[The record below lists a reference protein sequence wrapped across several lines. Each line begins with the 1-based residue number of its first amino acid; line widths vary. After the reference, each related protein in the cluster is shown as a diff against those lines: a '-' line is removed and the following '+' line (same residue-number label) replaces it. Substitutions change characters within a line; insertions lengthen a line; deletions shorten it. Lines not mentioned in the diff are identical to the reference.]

1 MTDFN
6 YYLKRAY
13 NEEVPSEGE
22 PIKYYAFDWDDNI
35 QSLPTTINLKSPDGE
50 IVERVSTEEFAHK
63 RLDPDIKEKIEQGY
77 EWDYSAFR
85 DDNQFFKD
93 EAQATT
99 GPAWDDFVE
108 CINNASIFAIITA
121 RGHSPEAYKKVITK
135 MINGNQDGISK
146 ESLISNMKK
155 YREASGQNIRLSDD
169 QIVQK
174 YVNMAKYYPVNYPQV
189 KEALGGGGGVD
200 SPEKLKT
207 AALTHFAQ
215 FVNKMSGVLSKN
227 IGMREVKIGFSD
239 DDRKNYDV
247 MKQHVQ
253 DTGMDNVTVKYTGK

>member
-6 YYLKRAY
+6 YYLEQAY
-13 NEEVPSEGE
+13 NEEIPQEGE
-22 PIKYYAFDWDDNI
+22 AIRYYAFDWDDNI
-35 QSLPTTINLKSPDGE
+35 QSLPTTINLVDPQGE

-63 RLDPDIKEKIEQGY
+63 RLDPEIKSMIEQGY
-77 EWDYSAFR
+77 NWDYSAFR

-93 EAQATT
+93 EQQAST

-121 RGHSPEAYKKVITK
+121 RGHSPEAYKQVITK
-135 MINGNQDGISK
+135 MINSNQNGIDKQSV
-146 ESLISNMKK
+146 IDNMKK
-155 YREASGQNIRLSDD
+155 YRGASGQNIRLSDD
-169 QIVQK
+169 QIIQK
-174 YVNMAKYYPVNYPQV
+174 YVNMGRYYPVNYPAV

-207 AALTHFAQ
+207 TALTHFVQ
-215 FVNKMSGVLSKN
+215 YVNKMGGVLSKN
-227 IGMREVKIGFSD
+227 IGHREIRIGFSD
-239 DDRKNYDV
+239 DDKKNYEA

-253 DTGMDNVTVKYTGK
+253 DSGMDNVTVKYTGK